1 VFDFDRIMQALSG
14 NDPHQ
19 QTRPLIE
26 YCLDIRDLIIQ
37 KAKTARGIGTTW
49 VITTRVKDEFRQA
62 MAELNPEYVHMNTSL
77 EECMRRVDAD
87 PHRAA
92 VADQMKKVIRDYFA
106 EQSQSA
112 AASFV
117 PAFEPEEVPQ

>member
-1 VFDFDRIMQALSG
+1 
-14 NDPHQ
+14 
-19 QTRPLIE
+19 
-26 YCLDIRDLIIQ
+26 
-37 KAKTARGIGTTW
+37 
-49 VITTRVKDEFRQA
+49 
-62 MAELNPEYVHMNTSL
+62 
-77 EECMRRVDAD
+77 MRRVDAD